1 MIAVAAGFLTRKSLK
16 KNGCACTSV
25 TLTGVPAGTAA
36 SFEAESV
43 SEAMPA
49 LRRAFPKLAPHVWDK
64 TGALRKHV
72 QVYVGEWNLRWSD
85 VPDDVWHDGACV
97 RVAMAVS
104 GG

>member
-1 MIAVAAGFLTRKSLK
+1 MAR
-16 KNGCACTSV
+16 V
-25 TLTGVPAGTAA
+25 TLVVPSLLRELLGMPDGTEA
-36 SFEAESV
+36 SFEAESL
-43 SEAMPA
+43 SEALPA
-49 LRRAFPKLAPHVWDK
+49 LRRAFPKLAPHVWDE

-72 QVYVGEWNLRWSD
+72 QVYVGEWNVRWSD

>member
-1 MIAVAAGFLTRKSLK
+1 MAR
-16 KNGCACTSV
+16 V
-25 TLTGVPAGTAA
+25 TLVVPSLLRELLGVPDATAA
-36 SFEAESV
+36 SFEAESL
-43 SEAMPA
+43 SEVMPA
-49 LRRAFPKLAPHVWDK
+49 LRRAFPKLAPHVWDE

-72 QVYVGEWNLRWSD
+72 QVYIGEWNVRWSD

>member
-1 MIAVAAGFLTRKSLK
+1 MLFR
-16 KNGCACTSV
+16 
-25 TLTGVPAGTAA
+25 
-36 SFEAESV
+36 
-43 SEAMPA
+43 SE
-49 LRRAFPKLAPHVWDK
+49 

-72 QVYVGEWNLRWSD
+72 QVYVGEWNVRWSD

>member
-1 MIAVAAGFLTRKSLK
+1 MAR
-16 KNGCACTSV
+16 V
-25 TLTGVPAGTAA
+25 TLEVPSLLRELLGVPAGTVA
-36 SFEAESV
+36 SFEAASV

-49 LRRAFPKLAPHVWDK
+49 LRRAFPKLAPHVWDE

-72 QVYVGEWNLRWSD
+72 QVYVGEWNVRWSD
-85 VPDDVWHDGACV
+85 VPDDVWHDGARV

>member
-1 MIAVAAGFLTRKSLK
+1 MAR
-16 KNGCACTSV
+16 V
-25 TLTGVPAGTAA
+25 TLVVPSLLRELLGMPDWTAA
-36 SFEAESV
+36 SFEAESL

-49 LRRAFPKLAPHVWDK
+49 LRRAFPKLAPHVWDE

>member
-1 MIAVAAGFLTRKSLK
+1 MAR
-16 KNGCACTSV
+16 V
-25 TLTGVPAGTAA
+25 TLVVPSLLRELLGMPDGTAA
-36 SFEAESV
+36 SFEAESL

-49 LRRAFPKLAPHVWDK
+49 LRRAFPKLAPHVWDE

-72 QVYVGEWNLRWSD
+72 QVYVGEWNVRWSD
-85 VPDDVWHDGACV
+85 VPDNVWHDGACV